1 MKRIHTI
8 LLLCLLTLLICSCS
22 KNTVKTETA
31 EETESSA
38 TESEV
43 PTPTATPK
51 PIPTPRARYTPG
63 DDLYGMLSVT
73 GDVVIEPQ
81 YNYLGLF
88 TEENLA
94 RFQDYET
101 GLWGY
106 INESGEEVIPA
117 QYEDAQD
124 FSEGL
129 AAVKVDGLYGFIDV
143 SGEMVIEPQ
152 FEGVGSEFAYERCVI
167 QENGMLG
174 VIDQTGVS
182 IVKPQY
188 KSIEMYCESY
198 FIVQSSEGEY
208 GIIDRDGEVVVE
220 YLESEIYAVT
230 DSGYYFVSGS
240 DIENRDLMCDFAGN
254 QYYVQSYSPSY
265 PLYQIHSDSK
275 IAFSSDGM
283 IWGLM
288 DLSSE
293 EVILEEVYDSVY
305 VYMAGQRG
313 YISSGAVDLAN
324 DDVSSADNLAYIR
337 IGGQAGFINIS
348 TGKTVVDCVYQ
359 SCRIEYE
366 YIEFEDTNDKWG
378 LMDLDGNILFEAKYD
393 SIYCSP
399 YGEFAVCKNG
409 VNYIV
414 DIDESVLM
422 EIPIR
427 NVLYFVDSVDC
438 WFVTDSD
445 KDADEWQISLMR
457 RDGTLLI
464 AYANERYITNY
475 YTDLEC
481 YANPVDPSRAPFIVR
496 DYDGEGTDS
505 SSVLINSEGYV
516 FDCPLGMLDWFPDQ
530 GVLVVIKE
538 EGECGLISYDG
549 TVLFPV
555 QECHIFT
562 NKDAGEE
569 AEKYE
574 YDTYNDTDYLI
585 YTIPAQ

>member
-1 MKRIHTI
+1 MKRKLTI

-22 KNTVKTETA
+22 KHTA
-31 EETESSA
+31 KAEATEETESST

-43 PTPTATPK
+43 PTPKATS
-51 PIPTPRARYTPG
+51 TPASTYTPG

-73 GDVVIEPQ
+73 GEVVIVPQ

-124 FSEGL
+124 FLDGL
-129 AAVKVDGLYGFIDV
+129 AAVETDGLYGFIDV

-167 QENGMLG
+167 QSGGLQG

-220 YLESEIYAVT
+220 YLDSEIYAVT

-240 DIENRDLMCDFAGN
+240 YIDNKDLMCDFAGN
-254 QYYVQSYSPSY
+254 QYYVESYSLSY

-288 DLSSE
+288 DLSCG

-305 VYMAGQRG
+305 VYMAGSFANV
-313 YISSGAVDLAN
+313 SSGEVD
-324 DDVSSADNLAYIR
+324 SKDNLAYVSR
-337 IGGQAGFINIS
+337 EEEAGLINIS
-348 TGKTVVDCVYQ
+348 TGETVVDCVYQ
-359 SCRIEYE
+359 AYRIEYE
-366 YIEFEDTNDKWG
+366 YIEFEDANDKWG
-378 LMDLDGNILFEAKYD
+378 LMDLDGNVLFEAKYD
-393 SIYCSP
+393 SIQCSP
-399 YGEFAVCKNG
+399 YGEFAVRKNDAS
-409 VNYIV
+409 YIV
-414 DIDESVLM
+414 DIDENILREVPDRYVLD
-422 EIPIR
+422 
-427 NVLYFVDSVDC
+427 FVDAVDC
-438 WFVTDSD
+438 WLVSD
-445 KDADEWQISLMR
+445 REMENEDTAYSALFLLVR
-457 RDGTLLI
+457 RDGTPLI
-464 AYANERYITNY
+464 SSFNVSKYIDY
-475 YTDLEC
+475 YDYYHTLGQ
-481 YANPVDPSRAPFIVR
+481 YPNPIDSSTAPFIVS
-496 DYDGEGTDS
+496 DYEDDGTES
-505 SSVLINSEGYV
+505 SSVLINSAGYV
-516 FDCPLGMLDWFPDQ
+516 FGCPLGLNYWFPDQ
-530 GVLVVIKE
+530 GVLVVTKD
-538 EGECGLISYDG
+538 GKDGLISYDG

-562 NKDAGEE
+562 NKSAGEE
-569 AEKYE
+569 AETYE

-585 YTIPAQ
+585 YTIPAK